1 MLAERLISIVSEPY
15 DVDGHHVV
23 IGVSVGIAVGPSDG
37 LNPDE
42 IMRNADLAL
51 YRAKSDGRGAFR
63 FFEPEMD
70 AQMQARRTLECDLR
84 KALPANEF
92 ELYYQPVVDL
102 ATNEISG
109 FEALVRW
116 HHPER
121 GMVAPGAFIPLAEE
135 TGLIVPL
142 GEWAIR
148 QACGTAA
155 QWPGNLKIAVNLSPA
170 QFRSPGLLHAI
181 VGALAATGLAP
192 ERLELE
198 ITETILLQDS
208 EKTLATLSRLRELGV
223 RVVMDDF
230 GTGYSSLSYL
240 QSFPF
245 DKIKIDRSF
254 VKDIADNPGSL
265 NIVRAVAALAKGL
278 GMSTT
283 AEGVETAEQ
292 LDSIRAEGCTEMQ
305 GFLFSRPLPAGEVAK
320 LLVNGHAMSRDA
332 AA

>member
-1 MLAERLISIVSEPY
+1 V
-15 DVDGHHVV
+15 
-23 IGVSVGIAVGPSDG
+23 
-37 LNPDE
+37 
-42 IMRNADLAL
+42 RNADLAL
-51 YRAKSDGRGAFR
+51 YRAKGDGRGAFR

-70 AQMQARRTLECDLR
+70 AQMQARLALECDLR
-84 KALPANEF
+84 KALPANQF

-102 ATNEISG
+102 ATNGISG

-148 QACGTAA
+148 QACETAV
-155 QWPGNLKIAVNLSPA
+155 QWPDSLKIAVNLSPA
-170 QFRSPGLLHAI
+170 QFRSAGLLHAI
-181 VGALAATGLAP
+181 VGALATSGLAP
-192 ERLELE
+192 GRLELE

-208 EKTLATLSRLRELGV
+208 EKTLATLSQLRGLGV

-254 VKDIADNPGSL
+254 VKDIAENPGSL

-292 LDSIRAEGCTEMQ
+292 LNSIRMEGCTEMQ
-305 GFLFSRPLPAGEVAK
+305 GFLYSRPVPSREIAK
-320 LLVNGHAMSRDA
+320 LLLKGSLTHQVA